1 MFVKIQMIL
10 MIKTSIS
17 NNRLSRLNK
26 SKLYE
31 SVRKSLNRYIYILKS
46 RKAPGLT
53 FFYWPSFFFY
63 FISLQNLLVFRSY
76 CTSTRVEI
84 FSTRVETF
92 HIIAFFFNTVYRVE
106 MSTRDESPYNRP
118 LKFEQWAVSVCF
130 VAWFWKMY

>member
-31 SVRKSLNRYIYILKS
+31 SVRKSLNRYIYSKKS
-46 RKAPGLT
+46 KSSRFNLLLLT
-53 FFYWPSFFFY
+53 FFLLLFHQPSKFTCFSKLLY
-63 FISLQNLLVFRSY
+63 FNPGWNIFNTGWNFSY
-76 CTSTRVEI
+76 NCI
-84 FSTRVETF
+84 
-92 HIIAFFFNTVYRVE
+92 FFNTVYRVE